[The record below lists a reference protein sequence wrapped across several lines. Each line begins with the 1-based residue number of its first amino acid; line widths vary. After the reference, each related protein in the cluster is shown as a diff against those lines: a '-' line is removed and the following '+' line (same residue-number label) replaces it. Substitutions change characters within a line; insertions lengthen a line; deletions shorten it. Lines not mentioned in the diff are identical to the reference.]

1 MYTHNLDPILFE
13 FGFISI
19 RWYSLAY
26 IFGILIGWWLGKKI
40 LIKKTNSTTSSLKE
54 EFDNLITYLIIG
66 IILGGRLGYVF
77 FYNLNFYLENPLQ
90 ILMVWEGGM
99 SFHGA
104 LFGVVVTSFIFSKKN
119 SIPLFLISDLLSICA
134 PIGIFFGRISN
145 FINQELIG
153 RQTDFIIS
161 IRYPGEEITRHIS
174 QLYEAIFEGMIPA
187 IILIILFLKKKT
199 KYGILTAIFLIN
211 YAITRFLIEFIRQ
224 PDTQLGLKLDFFTQG
239 QILTIPIF
247 LLGFIIL
254 YKCQLKQK

>member
-1 MYTHNLDPILFE
+1 MEDLFFYMFLAVIIGGRIGYILF
-13 FGFISI
+13 
-19 RWYSLAY
+19 
-26 IFGILIGWWLGKKI
+26 
-40 LIKKTNSTTSSLKE
+40 
-54 EFDNLITYLIIG
+54 
-66 IILGGRLGYVF
+66 
-77 FYNLNFYLENPLQ
+77 YNINFYIERPLDVFK
-90 ILMVWEGGM
+90 VWEGGM

-187 IILIILFLKKKT
+187 IILIILFLMKKT
-199 KYGILTAIFLIN
+199 KHGILTAIFLIN
-211 YAITRFLIEFIRQ
+211 YAVTRFLIEFIRQ
-224 PDTQLGLKLDFFTQG
+224 PDIQLGLKLDFFTQG